1 MPGRIIEGLK
11 KAGTANPLMLLD
23 EIDKVSN
30 DYKSDAAS
38 ALLEVLDSEQ
48 NSHFTDHYIEMPVD
62 LSKVLF
68 IATAND
74 LSTLSRPLLD
84 RMEIIEVSGY
94 SVNEKLHIA
103 KEHLVGKQLRKNG
116 LATSLLKI
124 SDSALKH
131 IILGYTKESGVR
143 ELERQIA
150 KICRKAV
157 TKLYEAP
164 CFYCRRTSPFFC
176 YSAEVQTQ

>member
-1 MPGRIIEGLK
+1 
-11 KAGTANPLMLLD
+11 
-23 EIDKVSN
+23 
-30 DYKSDAAS
+30 
-38 ALLEVLDSEQ
+38 
-48 NSHFTDHYIEMPVD
+48 
-62 LSKVLF
+62 
-68 IATAND
+68 
-74 LSTLSRPLLD
+74 
-84 RMEIIEVSGY
+84 MEIIEVSGY

-157 TKLYEAP
+157 TKLYEAGV
-164 CFYCRRTSPFFC
+164 FNADGT
-176 YSAEVQTQ
+176 